1 MIIYVDGNVYETKYF
16 PFFRIRKS
24 NHYDVYSLRYPS
36 GFVEEVMI
44 FDTVNYIIELKKY
57 LEYLIREYMY
67 EDDIMLTVFAKRL
80 KKDVND
86 LFYETR
92 RCNTQRND

>member
-1 MIIYVDGNVYETKYF
+1 MRIYVDGNFYETKYF

-36 GFVEEVMI
+36 GFVEELMI
-44 FDTVNYIIELKKY
+44 FDTTNYITELKKY

-67 EDDIMLTVFAKRL
+67 EDDIALTVFGQRL
-80 KKDVND
+80 KRDVNE
-86 LFYETR
+86 LFYK
-92 RCNTQRND
+92 QR

>member
-1 MIIYVDGNVYETKYF
+1 MRIYVDGSVYETKYF

-36 GFVEEVMI
+36 GFVEEIMI
-44 FDTVNYIIELKKY
+44 FDTTNYVTELKKY

-67 EDDIMLTVFAKRL
+67 EDDITLTVFGQRL
-80 KKDVND
+80 KRDVNE
-86 LFYETR
+86 LF
-92 RCNTQRND
+92 NKQG

>member
-1 MIIYVDGNVYETKYF
+1 MRIYVDGNFYETKYF

-36 GFVEEVMI
+36 GFVEELMI
-44 FDTVNYIIELKKY
+44 FDTTNYITELKKY

-67 EDDIMLTVFAKRL
+67 EDDITLTVFGQRL
-80 KKDVND
+80 KRDVNE
-86 LFYETR
+86 LFYK
-92 RCNTQRND
+92 QR

>member
-1 MIIYVDGNVYETKYF
+1 MRIYVDGNFYETKYF

-44 FDTVNYIIELKKY
+44 FDTANYLVELKKY

-67 EDDIMLTVFAKRL
+67 EDDIVLTPFGQRL
-80 KKDVND
+80 KRDVNE
-86 LFYETR
+86 LFDKKR
-92 RCNTQRND
+92 